1 MIKLKELILELG
13 DSSPLKFT
21 YKEVDPEWIST
32 FYFTTKS
39 GLKYEL
45 SIAVEDIEGQ
55 GPTAIANFEELSN
68 DEKGGEEH
76 ALTNR
81 FEMLS
86 IMATVQEAM
95 KMILKKNKSIETLQF
110 SAKKEGTG
118 DDRRKNIYLA
128 YIKKAYP
135 NAEVTQYG
143 DDTIVKL
150 K

>member
-95 KMILKKNKSIETLQF
+95 KMILKKNKSIKTLQF
-110 SAKKEGTG
+110 SVKK
-118 DDRRKNIYLA
+118 
-128 YIKKAYP
+128 
-135 NAEVTQYG
+135 
-143 DDTIVKL
+143 
-150 K
+150 